1 LNGIRNDKASKLY
14 QISNN
19 EDLNDSQNVWSI
31 DGKLYK
37 EKSLEGKAIAVKLI
51 KIVNFR
57 IRRYFNEAKIT
68 QGLNHPN
75 IVEIFYVLTVK
86 SQLLIIMEYLNAGK
100 HSSSVGSY
108 SKQILEELY
117 LNFKS
122 YDFLKTFSYNG
133 PNGRKLIFKN

>member
-1 LNGIRNDKASKLY
+1 MNGIRNDKASKLY